1 MEIGDMIE
9 INRGAYKHWAL
20 YIGHGDVI
28 HLVTPGMMFYWKC
41 IYGSLQF
48 QNWGRMINNYL
59 DDKYTPRN
67 IDVIMKEV
75 GHTSPYNLIGN
86 NYKHFVTS
94 LLFGKSEY

>member
-28 HLVTPGMMFYWKC
+28 HLVTPDGPA
-41 IYGSLQF
+41 SPT
-48 QNWGRMINNYL
+48 RINNYL